1 MRINIS
7 KFSSF
12 DPVFSKDNLEIIQ
25 DNDLEDQIDDLH
37 PLSIRLF

>member
-12 DPVFSKDNLEIIQ
+12 DPLCSKDNLEIID
-25 DNDLEDQIDDLH
+25 DNDLED
-37 PLSIRLF
+37 